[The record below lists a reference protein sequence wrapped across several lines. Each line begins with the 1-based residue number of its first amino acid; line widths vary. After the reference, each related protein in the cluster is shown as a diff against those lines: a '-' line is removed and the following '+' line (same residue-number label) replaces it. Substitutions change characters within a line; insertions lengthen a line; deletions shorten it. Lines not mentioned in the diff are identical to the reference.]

1 MEAWEVVAF
10 VIAALASSAATLG
23 AVYLR
28 HKLSKDSKCDP
39 IEVETKHNEN
49 VYTALNFTLSEMEA
63 DRAYVLEF
71 HNGIHYF
78 SGRGQQKFSCSYE
91 IVQEGVSAECHNSQ
105 DHRVSNY
112 HTYVSELVEKGKFEY
127 TDINGMDD
135 YVFAGLLTQKGVKSI
150 YNVPIKTLNGKII
163 GILGVDY
170 VKSPAVKN
178 VMGFGTG
185 ESQASRFDEEA
196 FIFMKRQARVIAGYL
211 L

>member
-1 MEAWEVVAF
+1 MGWELVTYVF
-10 VIAALASSAATLG
+10 ASILSCVATLG
-23 AVYLR
+23 AVFLR
-28 HKLSKDSKCDP
+28 HKLVDKKCDT

-49 VYTALNFTLSEMEA
+49 VYTALNYTLEEMEG

-71 HNGIHYF
+71 HNGIKYF

-91 IVQEGVSAECHNSQ
+91 IVQEGISAECHNSQ

-112 HTYVSELVEKGKFEY
+112 HTYISELVEKENFQY
-127 TDINGMDD
+127 TNIHDMEDH
-135 YVFAGLLTQKGVKSI
+135 VFGGLLTQKGVKSI

-170 VKSPAVKN
+170 VKARATKN
-178 VMGFGTG
+178 IMGFGKG
-185 ESQASRFDEEA
+185 EKEGSKFDEETLQ
-196 FIFMKRQARVIAGYL
+196 FMKRQARVIAGYL